1 MKKPNRKERR
11 AEKFGHKQ
19 GQPMGQPEKQLARP
33 KVSIDPLNEKQKDY
47 LISLYGDP
55 CVICTGAAGTGKTF
69 LAASVAA
76 KDLADKRI
84 RRIIISRANVATGK
98 SLGAFPGTVEEKMA
112 PWLMPITDV
121 LRQQLGHGFYEHA
134 MKTGAIS
141 IQPLETIRGR
151 SFDDA
156 VVLMDESQQLTIAE
170 LKAVTTRI
178 GENAKLFLMGDR
190 AQRDVTSDGLLWLTD
205 LVKNNDL
212 PVSVHEF
219 TSDDIVRSGL
229 CKQFVQAFEKE
240 TV

>member
-1 MKKPNRKERR
+1 M
-11 AEKFGHKQ
+11 
-19 GQPMGQPEKQLARP
+19 
-33 KVSIDPLNEKQKDY
+33 
-47 LISLYGDP
+47 YGDP
-55 CVICTGAAGTGKTF
+55 CVVCTGSAGTGKTY

-76 KDLADKRI
+76 KDLAEKRI
-84 RRIIISRANVATGK
+84 KRIIISRANVPTGK

-121 LRQQLGHGFYEHA
+121 LRKQLGNGFYEHA
-134 MKTGAIS
+134 VKTGAIT

-156 VVLMDESQQLTIAE
+156 VVLMDESQQLTIEE

-190 AQRDVTSDGLLWLTD
+190 AQRDVKSDGLLWLTA
-205 LVKNNDL
+205 LVEKHEL
-212 PVSVHEF
+212 PVSIHEF